1 MCPLFLIVVGPHP
14 HDLYLAT
21 FGRST
26 MFAPMICLVASL
38 RTHEPTNPTNPTNP
52 PNPYQLN
59 RMTICPLRGG
69 PNTVPVL
76 MRP

>member
-1 MCPLFLIVVGPHP
+1 MGPHP

-26 MFAPMICLVASL
+26 VFAATICSVNRLPYA
-38 RTHEPTNPTNPTNP
+38 THATCDPHEPYDPHDPHD
-52 PNPYQLN
+52 PYQLY

-69 PNTVPVL
+69 PYTVPVL
-76 MRP
+76 IRP

>member
-1 MCPLFLIVVGPHP
+1 VGPHP

-26 MFAPMICLVASL
+26 MFAAIISVNRLPYA
-38 RTHEPTNPTNPTNP
+38 THAPYNPHEPYDPHDP
-52 PNPYQLN
+52 PDPHDPYQLY

-69 PNTVPVL
+69 PYTVPVL
-76 MRP
+76 IRP